1 MTHKILKI
9 KLSEWICEQEMYN
22 HRKTNKGFPN
32 QRVVDHSIKK
42 KVDDKRMKEKCSNSL
57 AFGVGGNGEKKL
69 AKVVW
74 RISCNE
80 HNNNNVGDFSR
91 LFVENKIKI
100 NEKQSVFDCCCVVY
114 RAKAGGWRGGG
125 TLREKWKKKKQKK
138 EFIWLWVWFGKMVG
152 GREWGMRDLWGVCEN
167 CEIPNVTNSSLSSP
181 SSLEILYSYTSS
193 NKIFT
198 FLNFTKL
205 TSIKSILTF

>member
-1 MTHKILKI
+1 
-9 KLSEWICEQEMYN
+9 MYN

-57 AFGVGGNGEKKL
+57 TFGVGGNGEKKL

-125 TLREKWKKKKQKK
+125 TLREKWKKKNKK
-138 EFIWLWVWFGKMVG
+138 KSLFDYGFDLEKWLEG
-152 GREWGMRDLWGVCEN
+152 GNEGWEICGVCAR
-167 CEIPNVTNSSLSSP
+167 IARYRMLQIHLYHLLLRWKYSILTHQATKSL
-181 SSLEILYSYTSS
+181 L
-193 NKIFT
+193 
-198 FLNFTKL
+198 FLKKL
-205 TSIKSILTF
+205 TSILTF

>member
-1 MTHKILKI
+1 MIYFVL
-9 KLSEWICEQEMYN
+9 
-22 HRKTNKGFPN
+22 PN
-32 QRVVDHSIKK
+32 GQRVRINSQDMNEVLVNEGEGVEGHSIKK

-125 TLREKWKKKKQKK
+125 TLREKWKKKNKK
-138 EFIWLWVWFGKMVG
+138 KSLFDYGFDLEKWLEGGKEGCLCTKNEVEG
-152 GREWGMRDLWGVCEN
+152 FEREIEDL
-167 CEIPNVTNSSLSSP
+167 
-181 SSLEILYSYTSS
+181 
-193 NKIFT
+193 K
-198 FLNFTKL
+198 
-205 TSIKSILTF
+205 